1 METLVQR
8 STHQPYES
16 IRRIAS
22 AFAVAIACNA
32 IASGATIASS
42 PALDPYVHLSGQVVA
57 PARLTPRAPGLRSA
71 IAPADGANPQIE
83 KLLSRPADLWER
95 IRLGFSI
102 PDLDRTRVAQQAAW
116 YAARPELVQGI
127 VLRARRYLHFIVD
140 EVERRGLPT
149 ELALLPFVESGFNPQ
164 ALSSAQ
170 ASGLWQFIPGTGIKY
185 NLAQN
190 SLYDGRRD
198 VVASTNAALDYLE
211 FLYSYNHRDWHR
223 ALASY
228 NWGEAAVARAV
239 ERNRARGLSDAYA
252 SLTMPDETRSY
263 VPRLLAIKHIIMD
276 PAAYGITLAE
286 LPNEPVFSQVQIAS
300 DLDLRLAAQFAQTP
314 LAEFLALNPAY
325 NSPQVSSSA
334 GVALVIPVDKE
345 DIFKANLERHRE
357 LTAVRTKARANPR
370 ASTKSPKAARH

>member
-1 METLVQR
+1 MQALVQQSAR
-8 STHQPYES
+8 NPRGP
-16 IRRIAS
+16 IRRIAIAS
-22 AFAVAIACNA
+22 VIACGA
-32 IASGATIASS
+32 IGAGAADAST
-42 PALDPYVHLSGQVVA
+42 PAPDPYVHLSGQTVA
-57 PARLTPRAPGLRSA
+57 PARLTPRAPGLRAA
-71 IAPADGANPQIE
+71 IAPAEGANPQIE

-95 IRLGFSI
+95 IRLGFAI
-102 PDLDRTRVAQQAAW
+102 PDLDRARVEQQAAW
-116 YAARPELVQGI
+116 YAARPELLQAI

-170 ASGLWQFIPGTGIKY
+170 ASGLWQFIPGTGTKY

-228 NWGEAAVARAV
+228 NWGEHAVARAV

-276 PAAYGITLAE
+276 PPAYGITLAD
-286 LPNEPVFSQVQIAS
+286 LPNEPVFSLVQIS
-300 DLDLRLAAQFAQTP
+300 KDLDLKLAAQFAQTP
-314 LAEFLALNPAY
+314 LEEFLALNPAY
-325 NSPQVSSSA
+325 NGHQVPGAA
-334 GVALVIPVDKE
+334 GAALVIPVEKE
-345 DIFKANLERHRE
+345 DIFKANLERYRE
-357 LTAVRTKARANPR
+357 LAAARPGTRTKPRRA
-370 ASTKSPKAARH
+370 KSPSKPGRI